1 MFQASTCKPALGHSF
16 AAGTTDGGGGLN
28 FTQGDSVPQ
37 LTLGCKPAET
47 GCDNLTAYLCAC
59 RRCGRRPLLGWDQRR
74 FAWPTVQSDEGMSSS
89 QTNPVQHR
97 GGEARRGSHV
107 QNTVC
112 DEHGSNIYAIASDND
127 PQSVYHYSLTLTQV
141 MMLHPAPHR
150 LDFKFQERTWTVNL
164 DCEVQLAQT
173 LKESWA

>member
-1 MFQASTCKPALGHSF
+1 MHVGAVEGDPFW
-16 AAGTTDGGGGLN
+16 DGIR
-28 FTQGDSVPQ
+28 D
-37 LTLGCKPAET
+37 A
-47 GCDNLTAYLCAC
+47 
-59 RRCGRRPLLGWDQRR
+59 LLG
-74 FAWPTVQSDEGMSSS
+74 PPSN
-89 QTNPVQHR
+89 QTKECHHPKPILFST
-97 GGEARRGSHV
+97 GEVRRGSHV

-164 DCEVQLAQT
+164 DCEVQLAQKKVG
-173 LKESWA
+173 LKENRAQNKSTRSR